1 MRVLTAFA
9 IGAVSA
15 GTLVFYIVNRSNSG
29 QLAGW
34 QPVPPVAE
42 QASPRVIESA
52 RPLNEPQPEE
62 QALPVPPPAME
73 PPSPCQA
80 GLGVR
85 QGYLRLLQ

>member
-15 GTLVFYIVNRSNSG
+15 GTLVFYIVSRSNSG

-52 RPLNEPQPEE
+52 RPLNEPQP
-62 QALPVPPPAME
+62 
-73 PPSPCQA
+73 
-80 GLGVR
+80 
-85 QGYLRLLQ
+85 